1 MKVLTSNIQMKKGTL
16 YSKCLLCVSLL
27 LLPDA
32 LAPFPAV
39 FLLCLLIPKSGASD
53 LRLRLQGRALTVE
66 VNYFHLYVYLI
77 LDFAA
82 AVRQHY
88 FRRVRTIPLGLID
101 VYWA

>member
-1 MKVLTSNIQMKKGTL
+1 MRKGNL
-16 YSKCLLCVSLL
+16 YSKCLLCVSSS
-27 LLPDA
+27 LLPNS

-53 LRLRLQGRALTVE
+53 LSLRLQGRALTVE
-66 VNYFHLYVYLI
+66 INYFHLYVYII

-88 FRRVRTIPLGLID
+88 FRRVRTIALGLID